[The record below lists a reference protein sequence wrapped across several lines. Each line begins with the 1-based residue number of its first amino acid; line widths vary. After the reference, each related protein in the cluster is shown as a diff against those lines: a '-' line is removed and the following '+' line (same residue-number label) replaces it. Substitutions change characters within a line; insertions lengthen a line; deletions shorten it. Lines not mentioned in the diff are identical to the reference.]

1 MDAPISDKPPGHQLR
16 HDTSLVDRVSLR
28 EKIGLGFGKV
38 VGDGTHG
45 TLHVLVSP
53 IYNMTLGLNPALIST
68 IVFIQRLWDAMLDP
82 AFGQFSDNFRS
93 RWGRRRPL
101 LFIAAFPVALLFGAL
116 WWFPRGVSAH
126 YLFWYLLLV
135 SLAFYAAYSLYTMPL
150 GGLIIE
156 ATDDYHERTRIAGV
170 ALAFG
175 FAAQVGSQW
184 IFPVT
189 QLSIFP
195 DTITGVRWVA
205 VGCVLFF
212 FVAGLVPAVL
222 CRERLYANVAA
233 KQRRIPFL
241 ESWRAVRQ
249 NKSFMALLWVR
260 GIFSFGTNVVGML
273 SGYMYIYYVFGGN
286 IKAAAFGV
294 ATIGSCYHIAAI
306 LTSLA
311 VYPHIERRI
320 GKRHTLQVAAGV
332 LIVGCFSKIFL
343 YQPGHAWLPLMV
355 IAINGI
361 SNAGVSL
368 MCIAMLGDIAD
379 YDEWQ
384 TGLRREGLFSSLLSW
399 FEKAGNSLGS
409 FLTGFVLVW
418 IGFNAKLGPQSDH
431 TLWLMKLAYVV
442 GPATG
447 SLLTLFFVHRYE
459 LSQDQVYEIKEELAR
474 RRAAKN
480 LLSAD
485 DVSTR

>member
-1 MDAPISDKPPGHQLR
+1 MDTPIIDTPPAHQHH
-16 HDTSLVDRVSLR
+16 HDTSQVDRVSLR
-28 EKIGLGFGKV
+28 EKIGLGFGRA
-38 VGDGTHG
+38 VGDGTQG

-53 IYNMTLGLNPALIST
+53 IYNMTLGLNPAMIST

-101 LFIAAFPVALLFGAL
+101 LFIAAFPVALLFGTM
-116 WWFPRGVSAH
+116 WWFPRGVSTN

-135 SLAFYAAYSLYTMPL
+135 SLAFYATYSLYTMPL
-150 GGLIIE
+150 GALIIE
-156 ATDDYHERTRIAGV
+156 ATDDYHERTRIAGFT
-170 ALAFG
+170 LAFG
-175 FAAQVGSQW
+175 FAAQIGSQW
-184 IFPVT
+184 VFPVT
-189 QLSIFP
+189 QMSVFP
-195 DTITGVRWVA
+195 DTITGVRCVA
-205 VGCVLFF
+205 VGCVLLFLL
-212 FVAGLVPAVL
+212 AGLIPVVL
-222 CRERLYANVAA
+222 CRERLYANVVV
-233 KQRRIPFL
+233 KQRRISFL

-260 GIFSFGTNVVGML
+260 CIFSFGFNVVGML
-273 SGYMYIYYVFGGN
+273 GVYMYIYYIFGGN
-286 IKAAAFGV
+286 IKAAVFGA
-294 ATIGSCYHIAAI
+294 ATIGSCYHIGAI
-306 LTSLA
+306 ITSLA

-399 FEKAGNSLGS
+399 FDKAGNSLGS
-409 FLTGFVLVW
+409 FLTGFILVW

-431 TLWLMKLAYVV
+431 TLRLMKLTYVV
-442 GPATG
+442 APATG
-447 SLLTLFFVHRYE
+447 ALLTFFFIHRYE
-459 LSQDQVYEIKEELAR
+459 LSQDQVYEIKEELTR

-480 LLSAD
+480 VLSAD
-485 DVSTR
+485 VLQ